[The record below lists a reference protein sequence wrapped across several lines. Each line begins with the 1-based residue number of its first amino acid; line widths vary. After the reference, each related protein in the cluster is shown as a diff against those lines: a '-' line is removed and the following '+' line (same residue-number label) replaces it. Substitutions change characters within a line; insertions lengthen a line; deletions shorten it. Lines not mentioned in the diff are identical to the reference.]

1 MQRPDDYEQRRQHL
15 HDLSDDELHDRFWRL
30 VDEVVAPLVEE
41 ARHHTT
47 PSIERSVLMRMGLSS
62 IEAKAVVDRLLAAS
76 LLGRG
81 AGRIVL
87 ELSQRHGVS
96 IREAGVGLAEGRYDE
111 DVT

>member
-47 PSIERSVLMRMGLSS
+47 PSIERSVLMSS
-62 IEAKAVVDRLLAAS
+62 MPVNS
-76 LLGRG
+76 CM
-81 AGRIVL
+81 
-87 ELSQRHGVS
+87 S
-96 IREAGVGLAEGRYDE
+96 
-111 DVT
+111 TTN